1 MPIFKKNS
9 KLDCS
14 NNQPIS
20 LLSNVEEILQ
30 KPMYKRVYN
39 FQTESNFI
47 YDLQFGFGQKFCSFH
62 ALINLTEKVMQALD
76 ERYVRCGIFVDL
88 QNTFDK
94 MGRELLLSKLD
105 HCGIRSISNNGSNPT
120 FLIANNLFL

>member
-1 MPIFKKNS
+1 
-9 KLDCS
+9 
-14 NNQPIS
+14 
-20 LLSNVEEILQ
+20 
-30 KPMYKRVYN
+30 MYKRVYN

-47 YDLQFGFGQKFCSFH
+47 YDLQFGFGQKFCSSH

-88 QNTFDK
+88 QNAFNK